1 MPSRPM
7 RPCKQPGC
15 RALVASGYCDAHA
28 YKASN
33 WAKRVERK
41 GSTTAR
47 GYGAAWQRLRASIL
61 KRDHYLCQVCIRK
74 GRVTEASQVDHIKAK
89 AAGGTDDEG
98 NLQSICEP
106 CHKAKT
112 ARERLA

>member
-1 MPSRPM
+1 MPSRPL

-15 RALVASGYCDAHA
+15 RALVTDGYCDAHA
-28 YKASN
+28 HKASN
-33 WAKRVERK
+33 WRKREDRT

-47 GYGAAWQRLRASIL
+47 GYGAAWQRKRKWIL
-61 KRDHYLCQVCIRK
+61 DRDHGLCQPCLQK

-89 AAGGTDDEG
+89 ADGGTDDDG

-106 CHKAKT
+106 CHKTKT
-112 ARERLA
+112 ARERLG